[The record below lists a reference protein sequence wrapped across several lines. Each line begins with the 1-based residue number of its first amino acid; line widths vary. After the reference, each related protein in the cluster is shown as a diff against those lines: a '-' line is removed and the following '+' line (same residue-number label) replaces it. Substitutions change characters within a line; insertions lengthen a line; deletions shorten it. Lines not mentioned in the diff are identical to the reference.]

1 MNGRNDR
8 YFLILIVA
16 IAQVI
21 GDIERGGLFIEEYRN
36 DR

>member
-1 MNGRNDR
+1 MKP
-8 YFLILIVA
+8 ILIVA

-21 GDIERGGLFIEEYRN
+21 GDIEKGDLSIEEYRN